1 MVHYR
6 AGQPAAVCRDIAIGR
21 CESHED
27 FIVEFEIGFFQTW
40 PRSGFPISSSL
51 YYICELLWAWPAAD
65 SSKAMLSWLCVPIWT
80 RLWLLTIKYIF
91 RSAFHLSEKDWMH
104 IYEPPATKSSQ
115 EESIEYIRCLGIHL
129 LYPQQY
135 KPQPVYFLLHFW
147 GPNPWFQRV
156 FSENSVG
163 MYMVRIQAGVNIVFL
178 NYSRAVYD

>member
-135 KPQPVYFLLHFW
+135 KPQPVYFFYSIFGDQIL
-147 GPNPWFQRV
+147 V
-156 FSENSVG
+156 FKEFYQKILSLC
-163 MYMVRIQAGVNIVFL
+163 MVRIQARVNIVFL
-178 NYSRAVYD
+178 NS